1 MFKGIWVSVHRS
13 VVLNVSLMFY
23 TVSGQ
28 ATFLNLSLRR
38 QTGIYFFV
46 KIQFRVGIWHRD
58 IVLVII

>member
-28 ATFLNLSLRR
+28 ATFLNLSPRR

-46 KIQFRVGIWHRD
+46 KIQFRVGIWHRH